1 MTCPTSYW
9 EIYSFKMKKSAW
21 LPAPAPTKILDVWQL
36 EKNPKSMII
45 HYPPSSSPSTQYT
58 HTHTHTRLQ
67 SLKEEHLKCFATI
80 FNPVTYNEHKIPL
93 NSRRF

>member
-45 HYPPSSSPSTQYT
+45 HYPPSSSPLTQYT
-58 HTHTHTRLQ
+58 HTHTHTHTHDYKT
-67 SLKEEHLKCFATI
+67 LKKNI
-80 FNPVTYNEHKIPL
+80 
-93 NSRRF
+93 